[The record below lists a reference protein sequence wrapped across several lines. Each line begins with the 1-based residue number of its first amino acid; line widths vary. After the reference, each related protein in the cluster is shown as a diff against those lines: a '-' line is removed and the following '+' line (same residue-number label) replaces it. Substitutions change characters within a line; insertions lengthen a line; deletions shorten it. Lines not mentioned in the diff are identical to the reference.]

1 MPLFCKYTVHCAD
14 TLHHWVSL
22 AIPVQGSDHNNNN
35 KFLSPHHHHYYEVI
49 ISFTEVAVVTFGPFR
64 LSLMSLRKTERFWVN
79 LSLFFVNKVLSIP
92 SIKFSNLKK
101 TYFEKTSEEKGKII
115 SDQVIM
121 AALLSAC
128 WEAITWSLKFWGRNG
143 RWFLFVQTISVEQVW
158 TTLIVIHCLS
168 LTCTWK

>member
-92 SIKFSNLKK
+92 SIKFSNLKRHILRK
-101 TYFEKTSEEKGKII
+101 HQKKKEKLYQTKSSWQPSCRPAGRQSLDPSNSGDGMVDDFYLSKP
-115 SDQVIM
+115 S
-121 AALLSAC
+121 ALN
-128 WEAITWSLKFWGRNG
+128 KYGR
-143 RWFLFVQTISVEQVW
+143 R
-158 TTLIVIHCLS
+158 
-168 LTCTWK
+168 